1 MYGYVTVK
9 ADTPVD
15 AGKIAESD
23 MDIGLPDNGE
33 YVEGSWEV
41 DWEIIEDNN
50 AALMN
55 FIQKQK

>member
-9 ADTPVD
+9 ADTPID
-15 AGKIAESD
+15 AAKIAESD

-41 DWEIIEDNN
+41 DWDIVEWDGSGEE
-50 AALMN
+50 LEV
-55 FIQKQK
+55 K